1 MRYKLTDR
9 TTDKNDITY
18 YETTIP
24 KYNEDSNEDVR
35 VVTEIGDRLDIIANQ
50 FYGDPSLWWFIA
62 RINNLKTMNVPPGIK
77 LRIPN
82 DASGAI
88 VV

>member
-50 FYGDPSLWWFIA
+50 FYGDPSLWYLIA
-62 RINNLKTMNVPPGIK
+62 DANNLNLINVKAGLK
-77 LRIPN
+77 LRIPPKP
-82 DASGAI
+82 
-88 VV
+88 

>member
-50 FYGDPSLWWFIA
+50 FYGDPSLWYLIA
-62 RINNLKTMNVPPGIK
+62 DANNLNLINVKAGLR
-77 LRIPN
+77 LRIPPKP
-82 DASGAI
+82 
-88 VV
+88 